1 MRVALV
7 LRYVA
12 SLHPVCPASVC
23 WCSVCVF
30 GALGFGRFLP
40 GLVGYR
46 AARCA
51 GRRSTERRPPYG
63 ALVFCSHGS
72 LAYLPPGIAWGGIGG
87 RWVRVGPAIAWPE
100 SPSPSTNSL
109 LLRGGLHLLC
119 SPCAAFA
126 SYSCLSCFGHM
137 HVMPCIQPL
146 PTLHYV

>member
-12 SLHPVCPASVC
+12 SLPPVCPASVC

-40 GLVGYR
+40 GLVGHR

-87 RWVRVGPAIAWPE
+87 RWVRVGPAIVRPE
-100 SPSPSTNSL
+100 SLRPSANSL
-109 LLRGGLHLLC
+109 LSRGGPYLLL
-119 SPCAAFA
+119 PRLATFA
-126 SYSCLSCFGHM
+126 SYSCLSCSGHL
-137 HVMPCIQPL
+137 HFMPCMQPL
-146 PTLHYV
+146 PTLQYV